1 MWTPE
6 FILEKWKWDNQQNK
20 QVREVHSSSEDLT
33 LGSASSRT
41 GQTVSRTSSVMFLSR
56 TQEPGTPRVYLM
68 YLFDHDHR
76 DYWAFTVPLN
86 TVHCKS
92 LIKTTSPCEFSA
104 NHSSALAGQQ
114 MLMDRC
120 PASWSTLMAA
130 SGDGRHLCPSCDNTD
145 LDCCLRPDQGHKGR
159 PSVWNVREF
168 RSQKAPQDF
177 CVVRI
182 GAQGWFHDP

>member
-1 MWTPE
+1 MKGSAFVWTPE

-56 TQEPGTPRVYLM
+56 TQEPGTPRVYLV
-68 YLFDHDHR
+68 YLFNHDHR

-120 PASWSTLMAA
+120 PASWSTFDGCFRWWEA
-130 SGDGRHLCPSCDNTD
+130 SLSILWQHWSGLLPQAWSGP
-145 LDCCLRPDQGHKGR
+145 Q
-159 PSVWNVREF
+159 
-168 RSQKAPQDF
+168 RSSISLK
-177 CVVRI
+177 CKRI
-182 GAQGWFHDP
+182 